1 MDTTMHNEKLY
12 AYLVQCASVQERM
25 SSLLSEAGFN
35 TTRNYSIPEIVSLFA
50 SGEHRSTNVVLSC
63 VQEGGLAMVQLL
75 SQIETRE
82 TQPSI
87 ILVDTDAD
95 VKAAI
100 KAIRHG
106 ISDYWLSR
114 ETNEQLIN
122 RLDRIKQR
130 ISSQTAPHTE
140 GIHALAETKTSK
152 VETHRARPRIWWD
165 ASLGAIRSDDMWVPL
180 SPIEWKLFETLVNKR
195 GSVVTTEELI
205 AQALNREG
213 SSDSDTSLLRL
224 HVSRLRAKLNEH
236 FSQELNIVTMRGR
249 GYMIV

>member
-1 MDTTMHNEKLY
+1 MHNEKLN
-12 AYLVQCASVQERM
+12 AYLVQCASIQERM

-35 TTRNYSIPEIVSLFA
+35 TTRNYSIPEVVSLFA

-63 VQEGGLAMVQLL
+63 VQEGGLAMTQLL
-75 SQIETRE
+75 SQIEIRE

-106 ISDYWLSR
+106 VIDYWLSR
-114 ETNEQLIN
+114 ETNDQLIT

-130 ISSQTAPHTE
+130 ISLQTAKHTE
-140 GIHALAETKTSK
+140 RNHALTETKTSK
-152 VETHRARPRIWWD
+152 VETHQARPRIWWD

-195 GSVVTTEELI
+195 GNVVTTEELI

-213 SSDSDTSLLRL
+213 STASDTSLLRL

>member
-1 MDTTMHNEKLY
+1 MHNEKLN

-25 SSLLSEAGFN
+25 SGLLSEVGFN

-82 TQPSI
+82 SQPSI

-100 KAIRHG
+100 RAIRHG
-106 ISDYWLSR
+106 VSDYWLSR

-152 VETHRARPRIWWD
+152 VETHQARPRIWWD
-165 ASLGAIRSDDMWVPL
+165 ANLGAIRSDDMWVPL

-195 GSVVTTEELI
+195 GNVVTTEELI

-213 SSDSDTSLLRL
+213 STASDTSLLRL

-236 FSQELNIVTMRGR
+236 FSQELSIVTMRGR